1 MKSKSE
7 DIKSLFDKVLDILDH
22 GSRIWPF
29 SSKVSV
35 PEDEL
40 VDILEQLK
48 ESIPEE
54 VDKAN
59 SILANCEKML
69 DDAKKDAAKIV
80 QDANEQAE
88 QIIKGA
94 QAEKEAILAQSDI
107 VRIAEETARELK
119 ENSEVIAT
127 QTKVDADVYSAQVR
141 KDALIYAEEVMA
153 YLTNDVLSGF
163 QGKMREVNDILQSA
177 TENIGDNRAHI
188 NEEINKQN
196 PEYNMQLQA
205 EEN

>member
-22 GSRIWPF
+22 GSHLPF

-59 SILANCEKML
+59 SILANCDKML

-80 QDANEQAE
+80 QDANEQAD

-94 QAEKEAILAQSDI
+94 QAEKEVILAQSEI
-107 VRIAEETARELK
+107 VRIAEETAHELK

-127 QTKVDADVYSAQVR
+127 QTKAEADGYSAQVR

-153 YLTNDVLSGF
+153 YLANDVLTNF
-163 QGKMREVNDILQSA
+163 QGELKRMNEILQSA
-177 TENIGDNRAHI
+177 TENIGENRAHI

-196 PEYNMQLQA
+196 PEYNMQSQA